1 LKSTNWFAE
10 DTMATI
16 ATPAARLSTRRWAL
30 IASFALFLALC
41 ASLAYWGMQLFKPPA
56 RPVAPAPQ
64 AQVAPISTTAAATLF
79 GGKSG
84 TEANAGNFQLK
95 GLVMASS
102 LAATSLIMS
111 IDGKPAQA
119 FRANSEIAPGVT
131 VKEVQ
136 PDHVVLS
143 DNGVPRRVELPAELL
158 PSVGGNTART
168 DPRAQAASRN
178 TTPPPRTMPSA
189 ANTPT
194 PGSPAMPAQQMQQ
207 SAPQQPVQG
216 AQPNQ
221 ASQPAQTQVP
231 PGVPV
236 PANQAPVANP
246 GASSGASGIGSVAAG
261 GGQQP
266 VYVQS
271 PPNAGGAVV
280 QGQTQAGAQP
290 QVQGQTQ
297 VPAQGQSTVPGQP
310 SAAGA
315 VR

>member
-1 LKSTNWFAE
+1 
-10 DTMATI
+10 MATI

-30 IASFALFLALC
+30 IASFSLFLALC

-102 LAATSLIMS
+102 LAATSIIMS

-119 FRANSEIAPGVT
+119 FRANAEIAPGVT

-143 DNGVPRRVELPAELL
+143 DNGVPRRVELPAELK
-158 PSVGGNTART
+158 SGGVENARN
-168 DPRAQAASRN
+168 DPRTAAASRN

-189 ANTPT
+189 ANTPN
-194 PGSPAMPAQQMQQ
+194 PGSPAMPAQQVQQ
-207 SAPQQPVQG
+207 NTPQQ
-216 AQPNQ
+216 QPQ
-221 ASQPAQTQVP
+221 QTQVP

-246 GASSGASGIGSVAAG
+246 AASSGASAAGSVAAG
-261 GGQQP
+261 GGQAIGQQAVGQQP

-271 PPNAGGAVV
+271 PPNATGAAV
-280 QGQTQAGAQP
+280 QGQPPAQSQPQTP
-290 QVQGQTQ
+290 QVQQQ
-297 VPAQGQSTVPGQP
+297 AP
-310 SAAGA
+310 AGA